1 MRRKGIVLLVLLLAC
16 VVMASGCDL
25 PEQRP
30 PPVYEGTVVSMKM
43 NPYYGGA
50 EYHLVVRVDG
60 SLWTVWTDVILFHEV
75 SFGSHVRITEGYNGP
90 CAIAVLP

>member
-1 MRRKGIVLLVLLLAC
+1 MKRIVCLLIICFVLGI
-16 VVMASGCDL
+16 ASGCDL
-25 PEQRP
+25 PEQHLP
-30 PPVYEGTVVSMKM
+30 SVYEGTVVSMNM

-60 SLWTVWTDVILFHEV
+60 SLWTVWTDSILFHKV
-75 SFGSHVRITEGYNGP
+75 SLGSRVRITEGYNGP